1 MVSNGSMKRTMGVEP
16 DGAPIARRSCSS
28 LGGGGVNSM
37 QPSLPTGGDYRYTMQ
52 CFGDLLGDPMMAQF
66 LQPGVLKSVRQEFD
80 KNRSMLDDLDGDNG
94 CKCPG
99 CISTPMKKDPAQVEY
114 AAGVVYDW
122 LSDEGGSVL
131 GFLQVLSIHG
141 LPYSDKFSDSVHR
154 CANGI
159 KAMTMTKVA
168 YQIAM
173 VARLCRADSVG
184 GSSLV
189 LEDCAPTEIDYEGD
203 GDGKIDI
210 EDDERS
216 EHPQDIHNFHVDLL
230 YAPHIDT
237 DDDESS
243 EHPQDIHNFHV
254 DLLYAEITDD
264 SSDEFAR
271 ASVVDG
277 VV

>member
-173 VARLCRADSVG
+173 VARLCRADIVG

-189 LEDCAPTEIDYEGD
+189 LADCAPTQIDYEGD
-203 GDGKIDI
+203 GDGQIDY
-210 EDDERS
+210 E
-216 EHPQDIHNFHVDLL
+216 
-230 YAPHIDT
+230 
-237 DDDESS
+237 DDESS

-254 DLLYAEITDD
+254 DLLYAGVDND
-264 SSDEFAR
+264 YSDEVAR
-271 ASVVDG
+271 TSVVDEI
-277 VV
+277 V

>member
-52 CFGDLLGDPMMAQF
+52 CFGDLLGDSMMAQF

-131 GFLQVLSIHG
+131 GFLQVLSIGG
-141 LPYSDKFSDSVHR
+141 LPYSDKFSDNVHR
-154 CANGI
+154 CASGI

-168 YQIAM
+168 YQSAM
-173 VARLCRADSVG
+173 VARLCLADSVV

-189 LEDCAPTEIDYEGD
+189 REDCAPTQIDYED
-203 GDGKIDI
+203 DGKIDY
-210 EDDERS
+210 E
-216 EHPQDIHNFHVDLL
+216 
-230 YAPHIDT
+230 
-237 DDDESS
+237 DDESS

-254 DLLYAEITDD
+254 DLLYAQINDD
-264 SSDEFAR
+264 YSDEFAR
-271 ASVVDG
+271 TSVVDG